1 MSHVVQLRYTSQPM
15 NNFVIEIDAISQ
27 LALEIMQTILD
38 RDAEAQKI
46 MGDDSGPFALA
57 SALSDFFEIAAAL
70 ESDESYMDSDD
81 LSEFGSYGLD
91 LLDRLDFLVRKLEIM
106 DQRDIVSHAFPSLA
120 VWLARH
126 DAIIENLQGTADGF
140 ALIVNGLT
148 ERQDLAEM
156 CQIMEEVIE
165 AASDKLQMDDDRSN
179 PLRPWRIINLNSGIA
194 ATRSLDPELM
204 EQTYEKLGRRLPYD
218 MQGFLADGKMQMM
231 AQNVPEA
238 VSEVMNRYAEKW
250 TSKPPH

>member
-1 MSHVVQLRYTSQPM
+1 MKNLK
-15 NNFVIEIDAISQ
+15 IEINAISP
-27 LALEIMQTILD
+27 LALEIMQAILA

-46 MGDDSGPFALA
+46 MGDDSGPLALA

-81 LSEFGSYGLD
+81 MKEFGSYGLD

-106 DQRDIVSHAFPSLA
+106 DQLDIVSHAFPSLA

-140 ALIVNGLT
+140 AMIVNGLT
-148 ERQDLAEM
+148 EPQDLAEM

>member
-1 MSHVVQLRYTSQPM
+1 M

-27 LALEIMQTILD
+27 LALKIMQAILA

-46 MGDDSGPFALA
+46 MNDEDGPLTLA
-57 SALSDFFEIAAAL
+57 SALSDFFQIAAAL

-81 LSEFGSYGLD
+81 LTEFGSYGLD

-106 DQRDIVSHAFPSLA
+106 DQRDNVSRVHSSLA

-126 DAIIENLQGTADGF
+126 DAIIDNLTGAADGF
-140 ALIVNGLT
+140 GMLVNGLS
-148 ERQDLAEM
+148 EPQDLAEM

-165 AASDKLQMDDDRSN
+165 AASEKLQMDEDRSDAW
-179 PLRPWRIINLNSGIA
+179 RPWRVINLNSGIA

-204 EQTYEKLGRRLPYD
+204 ERTFEKLGRRLPID
-218 MQGFLADGKMQMM
+218 MPGFLADGKRQMIV
-231 AQNVPEA
+231 QDVPEA
-238 VSEVMNRYAEKW
+238 VSAVMNRYAEKW
-250 TSKPPH
+250 SSKPPH

>member
-1 MSHVVQLRYTSQPM
+1 M
-15 NNFVIEIDAISQ
+15 NKLVIEIDAISQ

-106 DQRDIVSHAFPSLA
+106 DQRDNVSRVLPSLA
-120 VWLARH
+120 AWLARR
-126 DAIIENLQGTADGF
+126 DAIIENLAGTADGF
-140 ALIVNGLT
+140 GMLVNGLS
-148 ERQDLAEM
+148 EPQDLAEM

-165 AASDKLQMDDDRSN
+165 ATSETLQMDEDKSDAW
-179 PLRPWRIINLNSGIA
+179 RPWRVINLNSGIA

-204 EQTYEKLGRRLPYD
+204 EHTFEKLGRRLPYD
-218 MQGFLADGKMQMM
+218 MPGFLADG
-231 AQNVPEA
+231 
-238 VSEVMNRYAEKW
+238 
-250 TSKPPH
+250 

>member
-1 MSHVVQLRYTSQPM
+1 MKNLK
-15 NNFVIEIDAISQ
+15 IEINAISP
-27 LALEIMQTILD
+27 LALEIMQAILA

-46 MGDDSGPFALA
+46 MGDDSGPLALA

-81 LSEFGSYGLD
+81 MKEFGSYGLD

-126 DAIIENLQGTADGF
+126 DAVIENLQGTADGF
-140 ALIVNGLT
+140 AMIVNGLT

-218 MQGFLADGKMQMM
+218 MPGFLADGKMQMM